1 MPLIRSM
8 TPKAF
13 EKNVKA
19 EIKAGKPTKQALAIA
34 YDVKRDAAK
43 AGVKKTAA
51 LLQSAKKK

>member
-1 MPLIRSM
+1 M